1 MGAKEYELLV
11 STLNKLPILKENLPL
26 KREEYELASRM
37 VFSQKAKI
45 NDLQRDLKTRDL
57 EVGKI
62 DSEIEKIGLQVEK
75 LGQEIAD
82 LDDNIKIEKKK
93 VKPYSQR
100 LGEASKHLAAKRDS
114 FWNDGENKFLL
125 FSVLGII
132 ICFYEWISADEYPGM
147 TLCGVAIIWVFLMS
161 QLSRLGDTNSYGTK
175 VAIRKRDEVKS
186 EWEKASRAFNEFN
199 MKRGKK
205 KKKKASLV
213 REEIKLKNE
222 KERLIGLE
230 KKLKKMNKKLDDLEN
245 SASAC
250 SKAVESLVR
259 EIHDGQNAI
268 APLIPYSDL
277 LLDDGFL

>member
-26 KREEYELASRM
+26 KREEYEFARRM
-37 VFSQKAKI
+37 VFSQKALI
-45 NDLQRDLKTRDL
+45 DELQKDLKRRDL

-62 DSEIEKIGLQVEK
+62 DSEIEEINQQVEK
-75 LGQEIAD
+75 LDQEIAD
-82 LDDNIKIEKKK
+82 LEDNIKIEKKK

-100 LGEASKHLAAKRDS
+100 LGEASERLARKKDS
-114 FWNDGENKFLL
+114 FWGNENTRYM
-125 FSVLGII
+125 SSVVLG
-132 ICFYEWISADEYPGM
+132 WI
-147 TLCGVAIIWVFLMS
+147 TAIILMES
-161 QLSRLGDTNSYGTK
+161 SYSSETGIAIGCGFMIFWPFILLNSAFEDSHAVKLAT
-175 VAIRKRDEVKS
+175 RKKDEVKS
-186 EWEKASRAFNEFN
+186 EWKKASRALDGFN